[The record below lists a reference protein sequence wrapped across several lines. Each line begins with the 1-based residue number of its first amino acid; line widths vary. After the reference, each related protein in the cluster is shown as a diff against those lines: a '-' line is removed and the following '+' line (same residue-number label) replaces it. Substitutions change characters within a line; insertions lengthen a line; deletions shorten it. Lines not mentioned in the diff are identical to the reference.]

1 MDKEHDVSIRTGNMR
16 TIKSLLFANST
27 GGIAAK
33 SALNE
38 AWIRWKQKGIVPE
51 LVITD
56 AGPLAAAKFGRL
68 LIRSDV
74 LETGNETLIG
84 WLVAHHAVFL
94 ANPWLRWQRRIAIL
108 SIVMALL
115 DVMIWHQYGAAAS
128 MVFLA
133 PVMTW
138 MSVWTADQYAVRA
151 LNARQ
156 SIAGLRAE
164 RAFAHKKESWLDT
177 RRIRLMRGESF
188 F

>member
-1 MDKEHDVSIRTGNMR
+1 MGTRIKLATKGVEHM
-16 TIKSLLFANST
+16 
-27 GGIAAK
+27 GIATENGSETTTAGDTL
-33 SALNE
+33 AE
-38 AWIRWKQKGIVPE
+38 IWRVWRQKGIRPAI
-51 LVITD
+51 VITD

-68 LIRSDV
+68 LIRRDV
-74 LETGNETLIG
+74 LNGNETLVN
-84 WLVAHHAVFL
+84 WLVAHNAAFL
-94 ANPWLRWQRRIAIL
+94 ANPWLKWQRRIAIL

-133 PVMTW
+133 PVMAW

-156 SIAGLRAE
+156 SIAGLKAE
-164 RAFAHKKESWLDT
+164 RAFTHQKESWLDT

>member
-1 MDKEHDVSIRTGNMR
+1 MDTTAEDA
-16 TIKSLLFANST
+16 KSNI
-27 GGIAAK
+27 GGIIIAK
-33 SALNE
+33 SALSG
-38 AWIRWKQKGIVPE
+38 AWVLWKPKGIVPE

-68 LIRSDV
+68 LIRRDV
-74 LETGNETLIG
+74 LNGNETLMN

-156 SIAGLRAE
+156 SIAGLKAE

-177 RRIRLMRGESF
+177 KRIRLMRGESF

>member
-1 MDKEHDVSIRTGNMR
+1 MGTRIKLATKGVEHM
-16 TIKSLLFANST
+16 
-27 GGIAAK
+27 GITTENGSETTTAGDTLA
-33 SALNE
+33 E
-38 AWIRWKQKGIVPE
+38 IWRVWRQKGIRPAI
-51 LVITD
+51 VITD
-56 AGPLAAAKFGRL
+56 AGPLATAKFGRL
-68 LIRSDV
+68 LIRRDV
-74 LETGNETLIG
+74 LNGNETLMN
-84 WLVAHHAVFL
+84 WLVAHHAAFL

-108 SIVMALL
+108 SVVMALL
-115 DVMIWHQYGAAAS
+115 DVMIWHQYGAAES

-151 LNARQ
+151 LNARR

>member
-1 MDKEHDVSIRTGNMR
+1 MGTRIKLATKGVEHM
-16 TIKSLLFANST
+16 
-27 GGIAAK
+27 GIATENGCDTY
-33 SALNE
+33 SAGETLAE
-38 AWIRWKQKGIVPE
+38 FWRVWRQKGIRPDI
-51 LVITD
+51 VITD

-68 LIRSDV
+68 LIRRDV
-74 LETGNETLIG
+74 LNGNETLMN
-84 WLVAHHAVFL
+84 WLVAHHAAFL

-108 SIVMALL
+108 TIVMALL

-133 PVMTW
+133 PVMAW
-138 MSVWTADQYAVRA
+138 MSVWTGDQYAVRA
-151 LNARQ
+151 LKARQ